1 MTKEKKFDRQN
12 YITQFQQK
20 GVIKPCSRCGHQ
32 LFSILD
38 GYTFFPINETTG
50 TILGGPTIPAILVVC
65 NKCGAITP
73 HALGVFENLNDQ
85 ENGEENK

>member
-1 MTKEKKFDRQN
+1 
-12 YITQFQQK
+12 
-20 GVIKPCSRCGHQ
+20 VIRPCPRCGNQH
-32 LFSILD
+32 FSILE

-65 NKCGAITP
+65 NACGAITP

-85 ENGEENK
+85 KNEGENK